1 MLTKIHA
8 LKGQWAKVYYVS
20 ISKHWQ
26 QPLELKWNSYI
37 LSRCSPCWAL
47 FCDRCHACKTAIF
60 SLVVWGG
67 GVGQSVK
74 RPTPKP
80 WAHCPIYTLPP
91 AKLCV
96 SLYVYI
102 YIYSRSHSVYTL
114 YYIYCSSVW
123 GLDLFKG
130 SVPKCFVAF
139 PLTIA
144 GCCNAPYESNSL

>member
-1 MLTKIHA
+1 MGKSILCLYIKTLTTTPGVEMKLVHTVTLQPMLGPF
-8 LKGQWAKVYYVS
+8 LR
-20 ISKHWQ
+20 
-26 QPLELKWNSYI
+26 PLSCLQN
-37 LSRCSPCWAL
+37 
-47 FCDRCHACKTAIF
+47 CDIF
-60 SLVVWGG
+60 TCGVRGG

-80 WAHCPIYTLPP
+80 WAHCPIYNLPP
-91 AKLCV
+91 DKLCV

-114 YYIYCSSVW
+114 RVYYIYCSSVW

-139 PLTIA
+139 DLTIA
-144 GCCNAPYESNSL
+144 VCCKAPYESNSL